1 MSEEDQMMRAIAMSL
16 GQEVSMEQRSDS
28 PEVGIHTHSVTCISE
43 AGSTEQHSLGLTCVF
58 HIDLVKLFWHVSR
71 ATNQTTVTLCHQEA
85 ARRREEEERRARER
99 VEEEE
104 ARCLE
109 RFLEAEPLD
118 TTELHSFTD
127 SMLPGCFH
135 LLDELPDTIYRL
147 CDLLMTAIKRNGPE
161 YRDLI
166 LRQVVNQV
174 SAQKCLFLPKNYT

>member
-1 MSEEDQMMRAIAMSL
+1 MRNNGGVIL
-16 GQEVSMEQRSDS
+16 FG
-28 PEVGIHTHSVTCISE
+28 
-43 AGSTEQHSLGLTCVF
+43 TCVCMCF
-58 HIDLVKLFWHVSR
+58 
-71 ATNQTTVTLCHQEA
+71 QEA

-99 VEEEE
+99 AEEEE

-118 TTELHSFTD
+118 STELHAFTD
-127 SMLPGCFH
+127 TMLPGCFH
-135 LLDELPDTIYRL
+135 LLDELPDTVYRL

-174 SAQKCLFLPKNYT
+174 SQAMHENILYILLVYECQNI